1 MYTADYWIEHLGLK
15 PHPEG
20 GFYRETYRS
29 REQVPTD
36 GLPLRFG
43 SPRSFSTSIFFLLR
57 SSDRSLLH
65 RIKSDE
71 LWHFY
76 YGGRLALYQLVG
88 QSSSVTYLGSH
99 PDAGEH
105 LQVVVPAGTWFGAKV
120 VEPDTYCLCGC
131 TVAPGFDFGDFEL
144 GDRRRLL
151 ESFPSQAAIIEMLTL
166 PDGSR

>member
-29 REQVPTD
+29 KEQVPAQ

-43 SPRSFSTSIFFLLR
+43 SPRSFSTAIFFLLR
-57 SSDRSLLH
+57 SSDCSLFH

-71 LWHFY
+71 IWHFY
-76 YGGRLALYQLVG
+76 SGGRLALYQLTDPSTEVIH
-88 QSSSVTYLGSH
+88 LGAN

-105 LQVVVPAGTWFGAKV
+105 LQVVVSAGTWFGAKV
-120 VEPDTYCLCGC
+120 VDPDSYCLCGC

-144 GDRRRLL
+144 ANRRHLL
-151 ESFPSQAAIIEMLTL
+151 EAFPSQAAIIE
-166 PDGSR
+166 